1 MDFPN
6 WICIGDD
13 RRVCAAR
20 NGVSAEN
27 VKTNPVGFLLAIIS
41 L

>member
-20 NGVSAEN
+20 NGVSAEEIMR
-27 VKTNPVGFLLAIIS
+27 KTETRQFKLPRP
-41 L
+41 